1 MTRLVSFSAQALRDI
16 ELAVRHYRRAA
27 GERVGADFLREL
39 ERLSAL
45 ISSSPGIGRLT
56 GRADNFVL
64 MLSGFPYQVFYRRV
78 DDRELRVLRIRHA
91 RRRPL
96 NP

>member
-1 MTRLVSFSAQALRDI
+1 MTPRVSFSAQALRDI
-16 ELAVRHYRRAA
+16 EFVLRHYHQVASGQIA
-27 GERVGADFLREL
+27 SDFLEEI

-45 ISSSPGIGRLT
+45 ISSSPRMGSLT
-56 GRADNFVL
+56 RRPDNYVL
-64 MLSGFPYQVFYRRV
+64 MLSRFPYKLFYRRV
-78 DDRELRVLRIRHA
+78 DDRELRILRIRHA